1 MLEGLKTTIVVR
13 PDDIKIA
20 ANAADG
26 KPSKLEM
33 KYILL
38 HTLPTEFGS
47 DIEKVSKF
55 FNGNGLG
62 FLEEDVK
69 KTYATINGSL
79 VRVEHN
85 PRENIA
91 ANIAS
96 EYTEATAN
104 EGGYITVTAI
114 LDLEAVDD
122 WVLSALVDKKA
133 SFSME
138 VYFKHFKYMWAD
150 KDGEIKLTD
159 YYPLGGD
166 DITFIGWVAS
176 EIAEFSGSA
185 VTLNPADKGAVLLE
199 ITDASDSRSIRESAS
214 MKEKNVES
222 EADKENAEPETG
234 ETTPEPSED
243 QHDVADST
251 DVTEKSQPTP
261 ELEKIDAEEEKPEEE
276 TVPPEEPEG
285 KAQEET
291 DVVENILVE
300 KARLDELLAKERDL
314 EEAKAALESTKAS
327 EKIYKELSESLQNKL
342 TANESELKELASQIR
357 LNEVKN
363 RLITEEI
370 SLSEEETKALASKT
384 DEEIEF
390 IISLTKKAGGS
401 KGKPLNTELTI
412 GKSNENP
419 FTRYRESQRG

>member
-38 HTLPTEFGS
+38 HTLPIEFGS

-62 FLEEDVK
+62 FLDEDVK

-150 KDGEIKLTD
+150 KDGEIKITD

-214 MKEKNVES
+214 MKEKNVGS
-222 EADKENAEPETG
+222 EADKEDAEPETG
-234 ETTPEPSED
+234 ETPPGPSED

-251 DVTEKSQPTP
+251 DIAEPTP
-261 ELEKIDAEEEKPEEE
+261 EPEKIDAEEEKPEEE
-276 TVPPEEPEG
+276 TVLPEEPEG
-285 KAQEET
+285 RDQEET
-291 DVVENILVE
+291 DVVENILIE
-300 KARLDELLAKERDL
+300 KARLDELLAKEREL
-314 EEAKAALESTKAS
+314 EETKAALESTKAS

-342 TANESELKELASQIR
+342 TANESELKELASKIR
-357 LNEVKN
+357 FNEVKN
-363 RLITEEI
+363 RLTTEEI